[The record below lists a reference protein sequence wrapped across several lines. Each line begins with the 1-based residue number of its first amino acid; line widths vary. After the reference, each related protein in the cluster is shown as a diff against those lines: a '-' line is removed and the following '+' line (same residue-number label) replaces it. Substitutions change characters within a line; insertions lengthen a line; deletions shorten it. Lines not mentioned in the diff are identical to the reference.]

1 MALQTNG
8 RAKGKDTAAPSR
20 TSAVH
25 SSTHLTLEHSNGS
38 SQPFNQSVQLQGD
51 IKSLVGSLL
60 GASNMELVPGSNPR
74 LTSVKPSMSPIS
86 VSSSGTNPA
95 TPITMSW
102 ITRKRG
108 RNFEADDNPKRLKS
122 SSYSS
127 RQSGEKQHNKGLRH
141 FSQRVCEKVREKGT
155 TTYNEVADDLV
166 KELTESERKAPGST
180 NMPIDHKNIR
190 RRVYDALNVL
200 MAMNIISKEKKEIRW
215 IGLPTNSVQ
224 ECEHIEME
232 LGQAEQDIQSKKEQ
246 LEDLLIQILCFKNL
260 MKRNREKLAS
270 TGAPPQNSAISLPFI
285 VVNTSKKT
293 TIDCSI
299 SSDKSEY
306 VFNFD
311 NAFELHNDVDI
322 LKKMGLDCGLHSGTC
337 TAEDIKQAKSMLPKA
352 FESTLNEMVIA
363 RTLAAVSN
371 GAVTPTNSFKDSPSL
386 TSTPNLKASPVT
398 ASPGVKAVHGHGSP
412 VASSPLSAVNS
423 SPLLAALSSLANA
436 HSAGGGSS
444 SPGAVTALVT
454 SALRAGR
461 NPPVVARPLTQS
473 PISAAKSQLHTHGP
487 TLTQTIPSPL
497 LKSATGYSQSP
508 SLSLSTTLL
517 TASPQVV
524 SKSPGPKIVTVS
536 KLNTPE
542 LTAALLQLLQQ
553 NSNLLKQGSGTTVT
567 GNSSSLAGAGGLLA
581 GMAGSPVASPGSA
594 VPQQTAPVSTGHADG
609 VMQ

>member
-1 MALQTNG
+1 
-8 RAKGKDTAAPSR
+8 
-20 TSAVH
+20 
-25 SSTHLTLEHSNGS
+25 
-38 SQPFNQSVQLQGD
+38 
-51 IKSLVGSLL
+51 
-60 GASNMELVPGSNPR
+60 
-74 LTSVKPSMSPIS
+74 
-86 VSSSGTNPA
+86 
-95 TPITMSW
+95 
-102 ITRKRG
+102 
-108 RNFEADDNPKRLKS
+108 
-122 SSYSS
+122 
-127 RQSGEKQHNKGLRH
+127 
-141 FSQRVCEKVREKGT
+141 
-155 TTYNEVADDLV
+155 
-166 KELTESERKAPGST
+166 
-180 NMPIDHKNIR
+180 
-190 RRVYDALNVL
+190 
-200 MAMNIISKEKKEIRW
+200 
-215 IGLPTNSVQ
+215 
-224 ECEHIEME
+224 
-232 LGQAEQDIQSKKEQ
+232 
-246 LEDLLIQILCFKNL
+246 
-260 MKRNREKLAS
+260 
-270 TGAPPQNSAISLPFI
+270 
-285 VVNTSKKT
+285 
-293 TIDCSI
+293 
-299 SSDKSEY
+299 
-306 VFNFD
+306 
-311 NAFELHNDVDI
+311 
-322 LKKMGLDCGLHSGTC
+322 
-337 TAEDIKQAKSMLPKA
+337 
-352 FESTLNEMVIA
+352 MVIA

-444 SPGAVTALVT
+444 SPGQSVGGYSRQPESPTSSVSTPSHVALPSPGAVTALVT